1 MPDGQQKRSMSRF
14 AGSCRFVY
22 NTALA
27 LQKERYEVG
36 EKKHGYA
43 ALCKLLTQWGA
54 NVETLWLSD
63 APSHPLQ
70 QSLKDLER
78 AYSNFFAKRAEFPR
92 LMIDFDQNQVRVTT
106 KLAHRVLWLAG
117 QEGVAEPVSEALFQ
131 AHFVYGKNLADAQV
145 LIEAAAAGNIAK
157 ARVEALL
164 NSNEGEAELAH
175 ELEQARKQGV
185 RSVPL
190 FVINQ
195 HHVVEGAQSAE
206 FLASFL
212 LEIADETS
220 ISPTNDETRCGPDQC
235 HF

>member
-1 MPDGQQKRSMSRF
+1 MNNAVLRIDIWSDLVCPWCWIGKHR
-14 AGSCRFVY
+14 
-22 NTALA
+22 
-27 LQKERYEVG
+27 LQR
-36 EKKHGYA
+36 A
-43 ALCKLLTQWGA
+43 LTQLAGKIPQPVIDW
-54 NVETLWLSD
+54 
-63 APSHPLQ
+63 HPFELDPQ
-70 QSLKDLER
+70 ASTTPMPLRQSYIQKFGGLER
-78 AYSNFFAKRAEFPR
+78 TNQILAQTQATARAEGV
-92 LMIDFDQNQVRVTT
+92 MIDFDQNQVRVTT

-195 HHVVEGAQSAE
+195 HHVVEGAQPAE

-220 ISPTNDETRCGPDQC
+220 ISLTNDETRCGPDQC
-235 HF
+235 RF